1 MVQLKQRPSAA
12 DVAPMTLPTVL
23 KRQPKRRLATVVL
36 AGIALV
42 VAGVAIV
49 RVGPWS
55 GRGRDVSPY
64 VVDASKGSLAGVIT
78 ASGELQA
85 IRRVNVSPRRQGLL
99 KELMVDE
106 GDQVSEGQ
114 VLAVMDRGDFD
125 DRLSERRALLRE
137 AEASHRSREDEF
149 LRQKQLFEQGVTSA
163 NDFNRVSN
171 RRLASQ
177 AALIAARERVDQLDT
192 EGRQLQIQAPFSGMI
207 TRRFAEPGAYV
218 TPTTTASATAG
229 ASSSSIVELSQGLE
243 IVARVPE
250 SDIGRIKVGQ
260 TATVRV
266 DAYPDQRF
274 EATVDEIAPRA
285 EKTDNVISFDVKLR
299 FSEPAAR
306 LLIGMTADVDFQ
318 TGQSA
323 PKTLVPT
330 VAIVT
335 EAGEPGVLLVGQDKQ
350 PTFSP
355 VELGSSSGDQ
365 TAILNGIEPGTP
377 VFIDLPP
384 WANRNRD

>member
-64 VVDASKGSLAGVIT
+64 VVDATKGSLAGVIT

-299 FSEPAAR
+299 FREPAAR